1 MSLFEL
7 EKVSAIYDG
16 HAVLKEVSLSIEK
29 GERIA
34 LVGKSGAGK
43 STLLNLL
50 YQQQRRRAALVPQ
63 DLGLVRVLSVF
74 HNVFI
79 GRLNGH
85 STWYNIANL
94 VRPFQAEIEKISQIL
109 NRLSLG
115 DKMFS
120 AVDQLSGGQQQRTAV
135 GRSLYHE
142 GDIFIG
148 DEPVSNV
155 DEHQS
160 RVVLE
165 NINEKHNTVILAM
178 HDMGLAVNYSNRII
192 GLEDGRIVMD
202 QPSSEIKASD
212 LERLYKNGA

>member
-7 EKVSAIYDG
+7 EKASATYDG
-16 HAVLKEVSLSIEK
+16 HAVLKDVSLTIEK

-50 YQQQRRRAALVPQ
+50 YQQQRRRSALVPQ

-94 VRPFQAEIEKISQIL
+94 IRPFNAEVEAIRQIL
-109 NRLSLG
+109 AQLVLE
-115 DKMFS
+115 DKLFA

-135 GRSLYHE
+135 ARALYHE

-165 NINEKHNTVILAM
+165 SINEKHETVILAM
-178 HDMGLAVNYSNRII
+178 HDVELAIGYTDRII
-192 GLEDGRIVMD
+192 GLEGGQIVFD
-202 QPSSEIKASD
+202 QPSSSIKAAD
-212 LERLYKNGA
+212 LEHLYKNGG

>member
-1 MSLFEL
+1 MPLFEL
-7 EKVSAIYDG
+7 EKASATYDG
-16 HAVLKEVSLSIEK
+16 HAVLKEISLSIEK

-43 STLLNLL
+43 STLLKLL

-94 VRPFQAEIEKISQIL
+94 VRPFQTEIEKISQIL
-109 NRLSLG
+109 ERLSLG
-115 DKMFS
+115 DKIFS

-135 GRSLYHE
+135 GRSLYHA

-160 RVVLE
+160 CVVLE
-165 NINEKHNTVILAM
+165 NINEKHDTVILAM
-178 HDMGLAVNYSNRII
+178 HDVELAVNYSNRII
-192 GLEDGRIVMD
+192 GLEGGRIVLD
-202 QPSSEIKASD
+202 QPSSDIKASD
-212 LERLYKNGA
+212 LEHLYKNGT

>member
-1 MSLFEL
+1 MALFEL
-7 EKVSAIYDG
+7 NKATATYDG
-16 HAVLKEVSLSIEK
+16 ITVLKDVSLSIDK

-50 YQQQRRRAALVPQ
+50 YQQQRRRAALMPQ

-79 GRLNGH
+79 GRLNSH
-85 STWYNIANL
+85 SSWYNIANL
-94 VRPFQAEIEKISQIL
+94 IHPFKAEVKKISKIL
-109 NRLSLG
+109 ERLQLD

-135 GRSLYHE
+135 GRTLFHE

-155 DEHQS
+155 DDHQS

-165 NINEKHNTVILAM
+165 NINEKNDTVILAM
-178 HDMGLAVNYSNRII
+178 HDVALAINYTDRII
-192 GLEDGRIVMD
+192 GLEGGRIVLD
-202 QPSSEIKASD
+202 QPSSQITPSD
-212 LERLYKNGA
+212 LEHLYKNGA

>member
-7 EKVSAIYDG
+7 EKASATYDG
-16 HAVLKEVSLSIEK
+16 HAVLKDVSLTIEK

-50 YQQQRRRAALVPQ
+50 YQQQRRRTALVPQ

-74 HNVFI
+74 HNIFI

-94 VRPFQAEIEKISQIL
+94 VRPFQSEIEKISQIL
-109 NRLSLG
+109 ERLSLG

-165 NINEKHNTVILAM
+165 NINEKHDTVILAM
-178 HDMGLAVNYSNRII
+178 HDVDLAVNYSNRII
-192 GLEDGRIVMD
+192 GLEDGRIILD

-212 LERLYKNGA
+212 LEHLYKNGA

>member
-1 MSLFEL
+1 MTLLTL
-7 EKVSAIYDG
+7 EKATVTYDG
-16 HAVLKEVSLSIEK
+16 NAVLRDVTLSIEQ

-50 YQQQRRRAALVPQ
+50 YQQQRRRSALVPQ

-94 VRPFQAEIEKISQIL
+94 IRPFNAEVEAIRQIL
-109 NRLSLG
+109 AQLVLE
-115 DKMFS
+115 DKLFA

-135 GRSLYHE
+135 ARALYHE

-165 NINEKHNTVILAM
+165 SINEKHETVILAM
-178 HDMGLAVNYSNRII
+178 HDVELAIGYTDRII
-192 GLEDGRIVMD
+192 GLEGGQIVFD
-202 QPSSEIKASD
+202 QPSSSIKAAD
-212 LERLYKNGA
+212 LEHLYKNGG

>member
-1 MSLFEL
+1 MALFEL
-7 EKVSAIYDG
+7 EKATATYDG
-16 HAVLKEVSLSIEK
+16 NTVLNGVSLSIEA

-50 YQQQRRRAALVPQ
+50 YQQHRRRAALVPQ

-94 VRPFQAEIEKISQIL
+94 IRPFPSEVEKISKVL
-109 NRLSLG
+109 ERLELG
-115 DKMFS
+115 DKIFS

-135 GRSLYHE
+135 ARSLYHE

-165 NINEKHNTVILAM
+165 NINEKHDTVILAM
-178 HDMGLAVNYSNRII
+178 HDVNLAIAYSDRII
-192 GLEDGRIVMD
+192 GLEDGRIVLD
-202 QPSSEIKASD
+202 QSSSNMTPSDIEH
-212 LERLYKNGA
+212 LYKNGL

>member
-1 MSLFEL
+1 MALFEL
-7 EKVSAIYDG
+7 EKATATYDG
-16 HAVLKEVSLSIEK
+16 NTVLNAVSLSIEK

-50 YQQQRRRAALVPQ
+50 YQQQRRRTALVPQ
-63 DLGLVRVLSVF
+63 ELGLVRVLSVF
-74 HNVFI
+74 HNIFI
-79 GRLNGH
+79 GRLNSH

-94 VRPFQAEIEKISQIL
+94 IRPFQEEVDKISQIL
-109 NRLSLG
+109 ERLQLG
-115 DKMFS
+115 DKIFS

-165 NINEKHNTVILAM
+165 SINEKHDTVILAM
-178 HDMGLAVNYSNRII
+178 HDVQLALAYCDRII
-192 GLEDGRIVMD
+192 GLEGGRIVLD
-202 QPSSEIKASD
+202 QPSSDIKPSE